1 MPKLRK
7 SNRLSPP
14 FMYAFRSAVLERDSG
29 SKAQTTV
36 NADGERIIPSR
47 KGTAR
52 GAMTEPVLRAEVARD
67 LETLLNTI
75 ALDSTLSLRGHKNV
89 RDSILNFGLP
99 DLTHRSIDEID
110 VGDIKDEIATAIRN
124 FEPRLIDETIE
135 VTRDTS
141 ADVTALKVRFVVR
154 ADLACKPV
162 NIPIEFTADLELE
175 SGKITVNRL

>member
-1 MPKLRK
+1 
-7 SNRLSPP
+7 
-14 FMYAFRSAVLERDSG
+14 MYAFRSAVLERDTG
-29 SKAQTTV
+29 SKPQTTV

-52 GAMTEPVLRAEVARD
+52 GAITEPVLRAEVSRD
-67 LETLLNTI
+67 LETLMNTI
-75 ALDSTLSLRGHKNV
+75 ALESTLSLRGHRHV

-124 FEPRLIDETIE
+124 FEPRLIDDTVE

>member
-1 MPKLRK
+1 M
-7 SNRLSPP
+7 
-14 FMYAFRSAVLERDSG
+14 
-29 SKAQTTV
+29 
-36 NADGERIIPSR
+36 
-47 KGTAR
+47 
-52 GAMTEPVLRAEVARD
+52 
-67 LETLLNTI
+67 NTI
-75 ALDSTLSLRGHKNV
+75 ALESTLSLRGHRHV

-124 FEPRLIDETIE
+124 FEPRLIDDTVE